1 MENVAVRKKVAKHRE
16 VNHLEVVA
24 EEFNQEIERM
34 SPLEPRLIPKELG
47 LGMLPFNCSLPDF
60 LFGSIKPL
68 KWEIF
73 FIDETNVRLDIVNM
87 FYAAKYP
94 LEESYVIVE
103 GRRFLLPWRKLM
115 NYMASQMTQI
125 HTLARV
131 SSLNL
136 KKETRRDNQANCVA
150 MDGLGKNAN

>member
-1 MENVAVRKKVAKHRE
+1 
-16 VNHLEVVA
+16 
-24 EEFNQEIERM
+24 
-34 SPLEPRLIPKELG
+34 
-47 LGMLPFNCSLPDF
+47 MLPFNCSLPDF

-115 NYMASQMTQI
+115 NYMASQMTQM

-131 SSLNL
+131 SSWNL
-136 KKETRRDNQANCVA
+136 QKETRRDNQANCVA